1 MPLANERSFWICPV
15 VYYEVLRGLYHKDAK
30 RQMQLFL
37 SYIRTMTWDNLNQ
50 ADWERAAQLWADLRR
65 KGQQVADADLLIGVY
80 ASQRQAII
88 VTDNEK
94 DFAPLG
100 VTMQNWRR

>member
-50 ADWERAAQLWADLRR
+50 AD
-65 KGQQVADADLLIGVY
+65 
-80 ASQRQAII
+80 
-88 VTDNEK
+88 
-94 DFAPLG
+94 
-100 VTMQNWRR
+100 